1 MFPKGTTPEGRR
13 AGLRRG
19 PQGWPC
25 GAHVE
30 LRGTAGEAAA
40 GAKRLQPL
48 QPCGQGFQGGE
59 PADRLS
65 PRGTRPATP
74 APCSG
79 GSRNRDGG
87 TTSEAPGPRPA
98 AAHPEKHSRLCK
110 GDRSHHTPTRD
121 GVPHLPRGV
130 HREPNGH
137 TIRPGRAGA
146 GRAGPAPEA
155 EVGTADFKRLQGQ
168 SKKST
173 R

>member
-1 MFPKGTTPEGRR
+1 MTPEGRR

-59 PADRLS
+59 PADRFS

-79 GSRNRDGG
+79 GSRNRDGR

-98 AAHPEKHSRLCK
+98 AAHPEKHSRLRK

>member
-1 MFPKGTTPEGRR
+1 MTPEGRR

-155 EVGTADFKRLQGQ
+155 EVGTADFKRLQSQ